1 MIFDTYIRCDKTTN
15 LEAIRSSVNH
25 QNSSFLHLHR
35 SLIRLM
41 KSLIPYLLFIFLI
54 LCPIMHT
61 NSWWW
66 GGQWPWGHGQY
77 PWGIGGPWA
86 CCSRVRVQSSGFTTS
101 WQPGTYLHTL
111 PNCYF
116 LRAKS

>member
-1 MIFDTYIRCDKTTN
+1 
-15 LEAIRSSVNH
+15 
-25 QNSSFLHLHR
+25 
-35 SLIRLM
+35 M
-41 KSLIPYLLFIFLI
+41 KSLIPYLLFLFLI

-66 GGQWPWGHGQY
+66 GQWPWGHQY
-77 PWGIGGPWA
+77 PWGVGGPWA
-86 CCSRVRVQSSGFTTS
+86 CCSRVRVQSTSGLTAG

-116 LRAKS
+116 LRPK